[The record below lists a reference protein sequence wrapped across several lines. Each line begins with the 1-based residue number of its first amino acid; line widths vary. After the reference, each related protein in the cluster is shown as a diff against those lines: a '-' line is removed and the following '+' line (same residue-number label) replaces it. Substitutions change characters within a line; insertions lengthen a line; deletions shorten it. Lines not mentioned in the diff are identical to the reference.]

1 MTGRKVELAGARPDA
16 RVDERET
23 MFARMAREPDTEAY
37 RDYYERRP
45 ELQKGDDH
53 LRSLPRLVAPGGSLY
68 EPEAAE
74 ATHEYFRRIAEIEV
88 EPTVVEVWKARLEGG
103 ANRTVV
109 VEALLREYGAVAVGC
124 TPLDSAYVYTHKGRL
139 DEDYGEA
146 VELDHPSAIVFLVE
160 MDFEAMQRAPHLE
173 VIVESAR
180 QYFLAARA
188 SKVLEAVLLACGYRA
203 KAHYDAHYDVIL
215 PPLAVNAGLGEL
227 GRNNILIADR
237 YGSRVRIG
245 AVSTDCE
252 VEYAEPISLGADA
265 FCETCK
271 KCADN
276 CPSRSLTT
284 GGKEMVRGVAKWPTR
299 VETCYAYWR
308 SVGSDCGICMSCCP
322 FSHRNNWFHN
332 AVRRVLMRCPWLRRP
347 ALFLDDL
354 VYGRRWKPR

>member
-1 MTGRKVELAGARPDA
+1 VTGRKVELAGARPDA
-16 RVDERET
+16 RVDERAT
-23 MFARMAREPDTEAY
+23 MFARMARVEGSEEY
-37 RDYYERRP
+37 REYYERRP
-45 ELQKGDDH
+45 ELRKGDDH
-53 LRSLPRLVAPGGSLY
+53 LRSLPRLASPGGSLY
-68 EPEAAE
+68 EPGAAND
-74 ATHEYFRRIAEIEV
+74 AQEYFRRIEEIEV
-88 EPTVVEVWKARLEGG
+88 ESADVARWRARLESG
-103 ANRTVV
+103 ANRTAV
-109 VEALLREYGAVAVGC
+109 VEELLREYGAVAVGC
-124 TPLDSAYVYTHKGRL
+124 TALHSAYVYTHKGRL

-173 VIVESAR
+173 VIAESAR
-180 QYFLAARA
+180 QYFIAARA
-188 SKVLEAVLLACGYRA
+188 SMVLEAVLRECGWSA

-237 YGSRVRIG
+237 HGSRVRIG
-245 AVSTDCE
+245 AVTTDCE
-252 VEYAEPISLGADA
+252 VEYSTPISLGADE

-308 SVGSDCGICMSCCP
+308 SVGSDCGICMACCP

-332 AVRRVLMRCPWLRRP
+332 AVRWSLSRWTWLRRP
-347 ALFLDDL
+347 ALFFDDL
-354 VYGRRWKPR
+354 VYGRRWKSR